1 MASRIGLE
9 TDSANVNLA
18 AGETSVVPVRVTNYG
33 AVVDAFD
40 LVVNNLDPS
49 WYDLTPARL
58 SLFPKATGVTILNLH
73 PPLAARALAG
83 DYNFEL
89 VATSRDAN
97 SENTILPLRISLA
110 ASGEISI
117 DIEPK
122 RIVNRSGTYRVM
134 VNNAGN
140 TERTLVL
147 RPTDEGELLAFAFGQ
162 AQFWSLSDLDI
173 TRTSAQAQGLPA
185 SAASEHVSVGQS
197 VGQLVEPANPTYE
210 WVAPGLESGQGN
222 LTIAV
227 PANSRAE
234 LSIMVKPKK
243 RTWFG
248 REITHKFSVAATPP
262 GVEWEE
268 KDARRTSAE
277 LVYGPILSWLT
288 GMPLTMRRALLIAI
302 PLLILACLLFLLLRP
317 KDNPNANL
325 SAADQTAT
333 ALALSAAAQT
343 QTAIA
348 LLGPAAQTAAAQTAQ
363 AISAAQ
369 TAAAQTAQAAAAAA
383 AAQTAAA
390 QTAIAGGG
398 GVSPADQTA
407 TAVTIAEG
415 PLRIVRFEW
424 ASTSDGGVQATWEV
438 TPSNNITVTLNGTP
452 VPAVGSQTVNIED
465 DASLILEATNG
476 RDEVSRALGL
486 ALLRPP
492 TIKLFTADPID
503 APCSGCAVTLRWDT
517 TRAEKV
523 MIDGT
528 PVPDTTGQME
538 VKPSTTTQYLL
549 TAENTFGQTQ
559 SATSVNVADGLP
571 TATPGP

>member
-1 MASRIGLE
+1 MAGRIGLE

-49 WYDLTPARL
+49 WYDLTPAKL
-58 SLFPKATGVTILNLH
+58 SLFPKATGVAILNLH
-73 PPLAARALAG
+73 PPVTARALAG

-89 VATSRDAN
+89 VATSRDAAG
-97 SENTILPLRISLA
+97 EITTLPLRISLA
-110 ASGEISI
+110 ASGEVSI
-117 DIEPK
+117 VIDPN
-122 RIVNRSGTYRVM
+122 RIVNRSGTYRVT

-147 RPTDEGELLAFAFGQ
+147 RPTDEGELLTFAFGQ
-162 AQFWSLSDLDI
+162 PQFWSLSDADI
-173 TRTSAQAQGLPA
+173 TRTAQQVQGLPA
-185 SAASEHVSVGQS
+185 SAMSEHVSVGQS
-197 VGQLVEPANPTYE
+197 VGQLVEPANPTYD
-210 WVAPGLESGQGN
+210 WLPPGPESGQGN
-222 LTIAV
+222 LTISV

-234 LSIMVKPKK
+234 LSILVKPKK

-248 REITHKFSVAATPP
+248 REITHKFDVAATPP
-262 GVEWEE
+262 GVEWEATE
-268 KDARRTSAE
+268 ARRASAE

-288 GMPLTMRRALLIAI
+288 NAPLALRRALLIAI

-317 KDNPNANL
+317 KDNPNNNI

-363 AISAAQ
+363 ALSAQQTAQALSAAQ
-369 TAAAQTAQAAAAAA
+369 TAAAQTAL
-383 AAQTAAA
+383 
-390 QTAIAGGG
+390 AGGG
-398 GVSPADQTA
+398 GLSSADQTA
-407 TAVTIAEG
+407 TAVAAAGG

-424 ASTSDGGVQATWEV
+424 VSAPDGVAATWEV
-438 TPSNNITVTLNGTP
+438 TPTNNITVTINGTP
-452 VPAVGSQTVNIED
+452 VPPSGSQVVNIQD

-476 RDEVSRALGL
+476 KDEVSRALGL

-492 TIKLFTADPID
+492 SIRLFQADPID
-503 APCSGCAVTLRWDT
+503 APCSGCAIILRWDT
-517 TRAEKV
+517 SRAEKV

-538 VKPSTTTQYLL
+538 VRPSTTTQYLL

-559 SATSVNVADGLP
+559 STTSVNVAEGLP